1 MTRRAEDR
9 RRAALRAGTVVL
21 LAHLLAL
28 PPAVAQEPFTPFMSP
43 AQEIEVGRQEHPK
56 ILAQFGGVHDDPNI
70 GGYVA
75 VIGGALVANSELS
88 RYPFTFTVLN
98 SPVVNAF
105 ALPGG
110 YVYVTRGLLALAN
123 NEAELA
129 GVLAHEI
136 GHVTARHVAQRYSRN
151 VIAGLGAALLGALTD
166 SAELSRVA
174 QVGSQLYLSGF
185 SRDQEYESDLLG
197 VRYMSRTGYNPR
209 AQASF
214 LATLRAEN
222 ELSATIAGRQGA
234 GEGFD
239 FFASHPRTADRVAAA
254 IRAADRSGLP
264 PDAPLRREEY
274 LRAIDGLLYGD
285 DPAQGFVRG
294 RVFAHPSIGFTF
306 EVPTG
311 FRLMND
317 SQAVLA
323 QGPRGAVIRFDGE
336 KQRRRGSMAAYLTRV
351 WVPKARPSGVQTF
364 SLDGMELATGS
375 SRVQGASGP
384 LDVRFVAIR
393 FSPTQIYRFV
403 LATPPQA
410 TRAMQREMLRAALS
424 FRRLDRGEAARY
436 KPRRLQMVRVEP
448 GQSVASLA
456 SFMAVDDYPLK
467 RFRVLNALAPG
478 DALAPGRVVKLVRE

>member
-1 MTRRAEDR
+1 MTQRVW
-9 RRAALRAGTVVL
+9 TVAL
-21 LAHLLAL
+21 LANLLVL
-28 PPAVAQEPFTPFMSP
+28 PPALAQEPFTPFMSP
-43 AQEIEVGRQEHPK
+43 AEEMEVGRKEHPK

-75 VIGGALVANSELS
+75 VVGGSLVANSGQA
-88 RYPFTFTVLN
+88 RYPFSFTVLN
-98 SPVVNAF
+98 SSVVNAF

-123 NEAELA
+123 SEAELA

-136 GHVTARHVAQRYSRN
+136 GHVTARHAAQRYSRN

-166 SAELSRVA
+166 SDELSSIA

-214 LATLRAEN
+214 LATLRAEH
-222 ELSATIAGRQGA
+222 ELNATVAGRQGA
-234 GEGFD
+234 DEGFD

-254 IRAADRSGLP
+254 VRAADQSGLP
-264 PDAPLRREEY
+264 PDAPLRRDEY

-294 RVFAHPSIGFTF
+294 RVFAHPGIGFTF
-306 EVPTG
+306 EVPAG
-311 FRLMND
+311 FRLLND

-336 KQRRRGSMAAYLTRV
+336 KRQRRGSMAAYLTRV
-351 WVPKARPSGVQTF
+351 WVPKARPADVQTF
-364 SLDGMELATGS
+364 DLDGMELATGS
-375 SRVQGASGP
+375 ARVQGASGP

-393 FSPTQIYRFV
+393 YNPDQIYRFL

-410 TRAMQREMLRAALS
+410 TRALQREMLRAALS
-424 FRRLDRGEAARY
+424 FRRLNHAEAARY

-448 GQSVASLA
+448 GQSAAGLA
-456 SFMAVDDYPLK
+456 SFMAVDDYPLE

-478 DALAPGRVVKLVRE
+478 DTLAVGRVVKLVRE